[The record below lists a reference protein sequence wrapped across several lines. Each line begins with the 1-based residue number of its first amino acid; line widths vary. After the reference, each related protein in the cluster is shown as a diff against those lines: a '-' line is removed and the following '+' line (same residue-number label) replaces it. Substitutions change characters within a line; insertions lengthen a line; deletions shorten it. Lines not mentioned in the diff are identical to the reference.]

1 MSIRH
6 GVYIQEEATAVQVPK
21 TGNSSVQVVV
31 GTAPVNMAENPS
43 EAVNVPILANSGTEA
58 MAALGYSVD
67 FKNFTLCQTMFATS
81 NLFQVS
87 PVVYINV
94 LDPAKHNKELA
105 EAEYQVN
112 QKQAVIEKEGII
124 LEGLTVKNSTGDIEL
139 KAGEDYSAAFDSTT
153 GFLTITMLAGGK
165 GAAATAIKVSG
176 KVIDPSKVTKE
187 DVIGAVDPST
197 GAETGAQVI
206 RQVYPRL
213 GIVPGL
219 ILAPGWSQIPEV
231 GLALAAKA
239 AKINGVYS
247 AMALL
252 DLDTAKAKKYTDTK
266 SVKEESGY
274 TSPFCYPLW
283 PCDRVGEY
291 ILAKSAVAGA
301 MIQYMASD
309 NEDVPNQSPSNHL
322 LGVGGQCLE
331 DGTEVYLD
339 QDQANTVNGY
349 GVTTAI
355 NQNGYRLWGNY
366 TAAILNN
373 LQEGDVLFVDEIHRL
388 NRQVEEVLYPAM
400 EDFAIDIMIGK
411 GASARSIRLD
421 LPHFTLVG
429 ATTRAGMLTA
439 PLRDRFGVVN
449 RLEFYTEKE
458 LQTIIIRSAGV
469 LDVEIDEKG
478 ALEMARRS
486 RGTPRLANRLLK
498 RVRDFAQVKY
508 EGVITE
514 EVARQA
520 LDLLDVDR
528 LGLDHVDRNLLTTMI
543 EKFQGGPVGLDTLAA
558 AIGEDAGTVED
569 VYEPYLLKNGFLQRT
584 PRGRVVT
591 DLAYTHLGFDKNEE

>member
-1 MSIRH
+1 MQRYQTEDEHRKAMRAKINKTIKRGRRRKRIIRRLRKAVPGICI
-6 GVYIQEEATAVQVPK
+6 GVLIAGMGAWCIAAPLPDPDDYEPYRFQAENGQWYTQEEYEQMSRERDAYHQREREEAEKEAQMIRDYQEQYQKDQEAEWKLYQEQTR
-21 TGNSSVQVVV
+21 TGLIHSMDFD
-31 GTAPVNMAENPS
+31 AS

-124 LEGLTVKNSTGDIEL
+124 LEGLTVKNSTGDTEL

-252 DLDTAKAKKYTDTK
+252 DLDTTKAKKYTDTK

-274 TSPFCYPLW
+274 TSPF
-283 PCDRVGEY
+283 
-291 ILAKSAVAGA
+291 
-301 MIQYMASD
+301 
-309 NEDVPNQSPSNHL
+309 
-322 LGVGGQCLE
+322 
-331 DGTEVYLD
+331 
-339 QDQANTVNGY
+339 
-349 GVTTAI
+349 
-355 NQNGYRLWGNY
+355 
-366 TAAILNN
+366 
-373 LQEGDVLFVDEIHRL
+373 
-388 NRQVEEVLYPAM
+388 
-400 EDFAIDIMIGK
+400 
-411 GASARSIRLD
+411 
-421 LPHFTLVG
+421 
-429 ATTRAGMLTA
+429 
-439 PLRDRFGVVN
+439 
-449 RLEFYTEKE
+449 
-458 LQTIIIRSAGV
+458 
-469 LDVEIDEKG
+469 
-478 ALEMARRS
+478 
-486 RGTPRLANRLLK
+486 
-498 RVRDFAQVKY
+498 
-508 EGVITE
+508 
-514 EVARQA
+514 
-520 LDLLDVDR
+520 
-528 LGLDHVDRNLLTTMI
+528 
-543 EKFQGGPVGLDTLAA
+543 
-558 AIGEDAGTVED
+558 
-569 VYEPYLLKNGFLQRT
+569 
-584 PRGRVVT
+584 
-591 DLAYTHLGFDKNEE
+591 

>member
-1 MSIRH
+1 
-6 GVYIQEEATAVQVPK
+6 
-21 TGNSSVQVVV
+21 
-31 GTAPVNMAENPS
+31 
-43 EAVNVPILANSGTEA
+43 
-58 MAALGYSVD
+58 
-67 FKNFTLCQTMFATS
+67 MFATS

-124 LEGLTVKNSTGDIEL
+124 LEGLTVKNSTGDTEL

-339 QDQANTVNGY
+339 QDQAN
-349 GVTTAI
+349 
-355 NQNGYRLWGNY
+355 LS
-366 TAAILNN
+366 L
-373 LQEGDVLFVDEIHRL
+373 IHIS
-388 NRQVEEVLYPAM
+388 EP
-400 EDFAIDIMIGK
+400 
-411 GASARSIRLD
+411 
-421 LPHFTLVG
+421 T
-429 ATTRAGMLTA
+429 
-439 PLRDRFGVVN
+439 
-449 RLEFYTEKE
+449 
-458 LQTIIIRSAGV
+458 
-469 LDVEIDEKG
+469 
-478 ALEMARRS
+478 RRS
-486 RGTPRLANRLLK
+486 
-498 RVRDFAQVKY
+498 
-508 EGVITE
+508 
-514 EVARQA
+514 
-520 LDLLDVDR
+520 
-528 LGLDHVDRNLLTTMI
+528 
-543 EKFQGGPVGLDTLAA
+543 
-558 AIGEDAGTVED
+558 
-569 VYEPYLLKNGFLQRT
+569 
-584 PRGRVVT
+584 
-591 DLAYTHLGFDKNEE
+591 

>member
-1 MSIRH
+1 MSIKH
-6 GVYIQEEATAVQVPK
+6 GIYIQEEATDVQVAQ
-21 TGNSSVQVVV
+21 TGSSSIQVVV

-43 EAVNVPILANSGTEA
+43 EVVNVPILANSATEA

-67 FKNFTLCQTMFATS
+67 FQKYTLCQTMYATDS
-81 NLFQVS
+81 NPCSRLR

-301 MIQYMASD
+301 
-309 NEDVPNQSPSNHL
+309 
-322 LGVGGQCLE
+322 
-331 DGTEVYLD
+331 
-339 QDQANTVNGY
+339 
-349 GVTTAI
+349 
-355 NQNGYRLWGNY
+355 
-366 TAAILNN
+366 
-373 LQEGDVLFVDEIHRL
+373 
-388 NRQVEEVLYPAM
+388 
-400 EDFAIDIMIGK
+400 
-411 GASARSIRLD
+411 
-421 LPHFTLVG
+421 
-429 ATTRAGMLTA
+429 
-439 PLRDRFGVVN
+439 
-449 RLEFYTEKE
+449 
-458 LQTIIIRSAGV
+458 
-469 LDVEIDEKG
+469 
-478 ALEMARRS
+478 
-486 RGTPRLANRLLK
+486 
-498 RVRDFAQVKY
+498 
-508 EGVITE
+508 
-514 EVARQA
+514 
-520 LDLLDVDR
+520 
-528 LGLDHVDRNLLTTMI
+528 
-543 EKFQGGPVGLDTLAA
+543 
-558 AIGEDAGTVED
+558 
-569 VYEPYLLKNGFLQRT
+569 
-584 PRGRVVT
+584 
-591 DLAYTHLGFDKNEE
+591 

>member
-124 LEGLTVKNSTGDIEL
+124 LEGLTVKNSTGDTEL

-301 MIQYMASD
+301 MIQYMACSGCSLSWCSHLPPSRHCFTWARAIS
-309 NEDVPNQSPSNHL
+309 PNYDGWPQAPVIRRADL
-322 LGVGGQCLE
+322 L
-331 DGTEVYLD
+331 
-339 QDQANTVNGY
+339 
-349 GVTTAI
+349 
-355 NQNGYRLWGNY
+355 
-366 TAAILNN
+366 
-373 LQEGDVLFVDEIHRL
+373 HRL
-388 NRQVEEVLYPAM
+388 RQTRQFLLRCHASSCFLFSCVFMPALLLWLYRQWLSVLP
-400 EDFAIDIMIGK
+400 F
-411 GASARSIRLD
+411 R
-421 LPHFTLVG
+421 P
-429 ATTRAGMLTA
+429 
-439 PLRDRFGVVN
+439 
-449 RLEFYTEKE
+449 
-458 LQTIIIRSAGV
+458 
-469 LDVEIDEKG
+469 
-478 ALEMARRS
+478 
-486 RGTPRLANRLLK
+486 
-498 RVRDFAQVKY
+498 
-508 EGVITE
+508 
-514 EVARQA
+514 
-520 LDLLDVDR
+520 
-528 LGLDHVDRNLLTTMI
+528 
-543 EKFQGGPVGLDTLAA
+543 
-558 AIGEDAGTVED
+558 
-569 VYEPYLLKNGFLQRT
+569 
-584 PRGRVVT
+584 
-591 DLAYTHLGFDKNEE
+591 

>member
-43 EAVNVPILANSGTEA
+43 EAVNVPIFANSGTEA

-124 LEGLTVKNSTGDIEL
+124 LEGLTVKNSTGDTEL

-283 PCDRVGEY
+283 PCYRVGRVHSRK
-291 ILAKSAVAGA
+291 ICSGRRHDPVHG
-301 MIQYMASD
+301 
-309 NEDVPNQSPSNHL
+309 
-322 LGVGGQCLE
+322 
-331 DGTEVYLD
+331 
-339 QDQANTVNGY
+339 
-349 GVTTAI
+349 
-355 NQNGYRLWGNY
+355 
-366 TAAILNN
+366 
-373 LQEGDVLFVDEIHRL
+373 
-388 NRQVEEVLYPAM
+388 
-400 EDFAIDIMIGK
+400 
-411 GASARSIRLD
+411 IR
-421 LPHFTLVG
+421 
-429 ATTRAGMLTA
+429 
-439 PLRDRFGVVN
+439 
-449 RLEFYTEKE
+449 
-458 LQTIIIRSAGV
+458 
-469 LDVEIDEKG
+469 
-478 ALEMARRS
+478 
-486 RGTPRLANRLLK
+486 
-498 RVRDFAQVKY
+498 
-508 EGVITE
+508 
-514 EVARQA
+514 
-520 LDLLDVDR
+520 
-528 LGLDHVDRNLLTTMI
+528 
-543 EKFQGGPVGLDTLAA
+543 
-558 AIGEDAGTVED
+558 
-569 VYEPYLLKNGFLQRT
+569 
-584 PRGRVVT
+584 
-591 DLAYTHLGFDKNEE
+591 